1 MRFRTSLLVLAL
13 GPGVAHAAEVP
24 ALSRVDSVL
33 VFPSGAE
40 VRRVATLK
48 LEGGEHT
55 VILSDLPQQAIP
67 ASIRVE
73 GKGTGRLEIGS
84 VDSRRVVV
92 SLGDPATVRS
102 ERRRIED
109 EIERFKDQRSGFQAQ
124 IATADAQKAFVNQL
138 TQLPGRPAPVPAP
151 GQGSPRE
158 DWSQILGLIG
168 TSMAELQRVQLEAEI
183 KIRDIERKI
192 AELEKRL
199 AGQAP
204 PTQERTE
211 VKVFV
216 SAQAQLDAELVV
228 RYQVANASWV
238 PLYDARLSTG
248 AKNVAPKLALTRRAQ
263 ISQRTGEA
271 WDDVALAL
279 STARPAGGTTAPELR
294 PLLVD
299 FEAEGPQPPPRP
311 VGGIAPAARVRS
323 FSGAQQEASASDKAA
338 AAEPQMRQ
346 ADEAQ
351 TVADVTAFQA
361 VFSVPGKVTIPNTGD
376 PKRVR
381 IGEDE
386 AEPML
391 TVRMVPSR
399 EEKGFL
405 YAKVVL
411 PRGAPYPAGQ
421 VALFRDQTFVGN
433 GRMPMRAPGEEHEL
447 GFGPDDSVRVKR
459 TVLEEKRGETGLIS
473 SSRTENRNF
482 RISIKNLHERPISFV
497 AIDQLPVSLNQ
508 DIKVELT
515 GKTVPTKRDAED
527 KRGLLA
533 WEDKIAPDEE
543 RVIEF
548 GYRITW
554 PGTKNITVR
563 Q

>member
-13 GPGVAHAAEVP
+13 GPGVAHAADVS
-24 ALSRVDSVL
+24 AVSRVDSVL

-40 VRRVATLK
+40 VRRVAKLK

-55 VILSDLPQQAIP
+55 VVLSDLPQQAIP

-73 GKGTGRLEIGS
+73 GKGTGRLDIGS

-92 SLGDPATVRS
+92 ALGDPATVRS

-109 EIERFKDQRSGFQAQ
+109 EIERLKDQRSGFQAQ
-124 IATADAQKAFVNQL
+124 IATADTQKAFVNQL
-138 TQLPGRPAPVPAP
+138 TQLPGRPAPVPGS

-168 TSMAELQRVQLEAEI
+168 TSMAELQRAQLESEI
-183 KIRDIERKI
+183 KIREIERKI
-192 AELEKRL
+192 AEQEKRL

-204 PTQERTE
+204 PTQERME

-216 SAQAQLDAELVV
+216 SAQAPLDAELVV
-228 RYQVANASWV
+228 RYQVASASWV

-263 ISQRTGEA
+263 ISQRTGES
-271 WDDVALAL
+271 WDDVVLAL

-299 FEAEGPQPPPRP
+299 FEAEGPPPAPRP
-311 VGGIAPAARVRS
+311 VGSVAPAARMRS
-323 FSGAQQEASASDKAA
+323 FGGAQQEASASDKAA
-338 AAEPQMRQ
+338 AEPQMRQ
-346 ADEAQ
+346 ADEVQ

-411 PRGAPYPAGQ
+411 PKGAPYPAGQ

-459 TVLEEKRGETGLIS
+459 AVLEEKRGETGLIS

-497 AIDQLPVSLNQ
+497 AVDQLPVSLNQ

-515 GKTVPTKRDAED
+515 GKTTPTKRDAED
-527 KRGLLA
+527 KRGLLS

-554 PGTKNITVR
+554 PGAKNITVR